1 MIGLDGRFA
10 RADRSCQDLEIHL
23 VGSGLGTDL
32 ALPFPQKVDHGL
44 FVPEAGVDLP
54 ACHEHFSSPV
64 DSRINT
70 KRGATQLEQ
79 FVSSPAHAN
88 LYSSQ
93 AWTTVCWEI
102 LPPLSSSMAMQ
113 NTLAPSG

>member
-44 FVPEAGVDLP
+44 LVPEAGVDLP

-64 DSRINT
+64 GSRVISE
-70 KRGATQLEQ
+70 RGADSTRP
-79 FVSSPAHAN
+79 VSFRAPRMATPTLPTPHHPFPRK
-88 LYSSQ
+88 SSR
-93 AWTTVCWEI
+93 
-102 LPPLSSSMAMQ
+102 PH
-113 NTLAPSG
+113 